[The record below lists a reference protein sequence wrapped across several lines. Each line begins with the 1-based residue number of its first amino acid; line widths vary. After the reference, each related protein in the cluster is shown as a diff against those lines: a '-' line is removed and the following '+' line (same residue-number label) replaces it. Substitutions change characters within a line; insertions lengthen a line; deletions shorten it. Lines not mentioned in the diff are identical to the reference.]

1 MADKRPTLQTIAD
14 AVGVSRTT
22 VSNAYN
28 RPGELTEE
36 LRLKIL
42 EVAARLGYAGPDPAA
57 RRLRTGRRAAVGVVF
72 PQHVADALFDPT
84 AVVLM
89 RGIATACETSS
100 LSLTLLPGDGP
111 NAETLIR
118 DAGVDGFIIYS
129 APAGS
134 AGVEAVLRRRV
145 PTVTVDEPRFDTT
158 GAGYVGV
165 TDFEG
170 ARVAAEHIIELGHRD
185 ITVLSGPLHREGA
198 GGHVSFETATTDS
211 RVVRDRLD
219 GYRRACVDHAVAPST
234 VHLFA
239 AADHTP
245 EAARSAAASMLAA
258 ARRPTAILALTDQL
272 ALAVLAEA
280 AHRSID
286 VPRELSVVGFDDVPR
301 ASVATPAL
309 TTVRQ
314 PLFEKG
320 RLALRMLH
328 DEALGAVELPTELVV
343 RDSTAPVVVT

>member
-1 MADKRPTLQTIAD
+1 MTDKRPTLQTIAD

-36 LRLKIL
+36 LRQKIFD
-42 EVAARLGYAGPDPAA
+42 VATQLGYAGPDPAA
-57 RRLRTGRRAAVGVVF
+57 RRLRTRNRSAVGVVF

-89 RGIATACETSS
+89 RGIATACENTS
-100 LSLTLLPGDGP
+100 LSLTLLPGEGP

-118 DAGVDGFIIYS
+118 DADVDGFIIYS
-129 APAGS
+129 APSGS
-134 AGVEAVLRRRV
+134 AGVEAVMRRRM
-145 PTVTVDEPRFDTT
+145 PTVTVDEPRFEAT

-165 TDFEG
+165 TDSEG
-170 ARVAAEHIIELGHRD
+170 ARVAAEHVLELGHRD
-185 ITVLSGPLHREGA
+185 ITVLSGPLHHDGPH
-198 GGHVSFETATTDS
+198 GDVPFESATTDS

-219 GYRRACVDHAVAPST
+219 GYRRACVDHGVAPST
-234 VHLFA
+234 MRLFA
-239 AADHTP
+239 AVDHTP
-245 EAARSAAASMLAA
+245 EAARSAAASVLAA
-258 ARRPTAILALTDQL
+258 AHRPTAILALTDQL

-280 AHRSID
+280 AHRSVD
-286 VPRELSVVGFDDVPR
+286 VPRALSVVGFDDVPR
-301 ASVATPAL
+301 ASVAAPAL

-328 DEALGAVELPTELVV
+328 DEALGAVELPTALVV